1 MNRAIIVFPD
11 QDHLAHLK
19 VHLDFLLN
27 PMFGQNP
34 IIQNIFTPTILTHI
48 KDHMIMWYVAETVR
62 IASNA
67 AGMDVSKLMDVKNP
81 EVDRA
86 FDQMLAAT
94 SELVGQE
101 AQSTFA
107 NLPPIIAQAMQV
119 VQAMQK
125 PPTDPA
131 DVAMVSAQAQAQDV
145 ARKAQ
150 ADQVKNA
157 IEQQKV
163 QADLQAKIAELQ
175 NRLQINEEDNKT
187 AMLISAAE
195 LQSGHNTHLKNG
207 TGIGV
212 GG

>member
-1 MNRAIIVFPD
+1 M
-11 QDHLAHLK
+11 
-19 VHLDFLLN
+19 
-27 PMFGQNP
+27 
-34 IIQNIFTPTILTHI
+34 
-48 KDHMIMWYVAETVR
+48 
-62 IASNA
+62 
-67 AGMDVSKLMDVKNP
+67 
-81 EVDRA
+81 
-86 FDQMLAAT
+86 
-94 SELVGQE
+94 
-101 AQSTFA
+101 
-107 NLPPIIAQAMQV
+107 PPVIAQAMQV
-119 VQAMQK
+119 VQVMQK

-163 QADLQAKIAELQ
+163 QADLQAKMAELQ

>member
-1 MNRAIIVFPD
+1 M
-11 QDHLAHLK
+11 
-19 VHLDFLLN
+19 N

-48 KDHMIMWYVAETVR
+48 KDHMVMWYVSETVR

-67 AGMDVSKLMDVKNP
+67 AGIDVSKLMDVKNP

-94 SELVGQE
+94 SDFVGQE
-101 AQSTFA
+101 AISTFA

-119 VQAMQK
+119 VQSMQQ
-125 PPTDPA
+125 PQTDPA
-131 DVAMVSAQAQAQDV
+131 QVAMVSAQAQAQDV

-150 ADQVKNA
+150 DDQAKNA
-157 IEQQKV
+157 IEQQKA
-163 QADLQAKIAELQ
+163 QNDLQAKMADLQ
-175 NRLQINEEDNKT
+175 TRLKINEDDNKT

-195 LQSGHNTHLKNG
+195 LQSGHGTHLKNG

-212 GG
+212 GD